1 MKRKVLICRYSVVGS
16 LLVVAVMYF
25 VLLLFESY
33 AFGQDL
39 IPRLELVKK
48 HPKMESILLRLVEK
62 CKQVDKTAAQELA
75 KKRGMVVTDDR
86 VRVVLEPLLNEDISG
101 IDQDILLSY
110 GVKIEVRSKHLLQ
123 VQVPILALEE
133 VAEKV
138 PGVRYVYSGPQNSDN
153 MLRYRQGQKGG
164 SEDGD
169 HKEKVSSS
177 F

>member
-101 IDQDILLSY
+101 IDQDILLF
-110 GVKIEVRSKHLLQ
+110 HCQ
-123 VQVPILALEE
+123 V
-133 VAEKV
+133 
-138 PGVRYVYSGPQNSDN
+138 
-153 MLRYRQGQKGG
+153 M
-164 SEDGD
+164 
-169 HKEKVSSS
+169 
-177 F
+177 